1 MSNDTLERFRRERQ
15 RMNERVLERGTLEIK
30 RFFALDERTY
40 EDGALDGRTKELLG
54 LAVSTAMRCDDCVA
68 YHLLR
73 CAELG
78 ASDDEMME
86 AMGVALTIGGS
97 VVIPHLRRAVELL
110 DEIRADG

>member
-1 MSNDTLERFRRERQ
+1 MSSERLEKFRRERQ
-15 RMNERVLERGTLEIK
+15 KLNERVLEKGTLGIK

-54 LAVSTAMRCDDCVA
+54 LAVSTAMRCDECVA

-78 ASDDEMME
+78 ASDDEMLE
-86 AMGVALTIGGS
+86 AMAVALTIGGS
-97 VVIPHLRRAVELL
+97 IVIPHLRRAVDLL
-110 DEIRADG
+110 DEIRAGD